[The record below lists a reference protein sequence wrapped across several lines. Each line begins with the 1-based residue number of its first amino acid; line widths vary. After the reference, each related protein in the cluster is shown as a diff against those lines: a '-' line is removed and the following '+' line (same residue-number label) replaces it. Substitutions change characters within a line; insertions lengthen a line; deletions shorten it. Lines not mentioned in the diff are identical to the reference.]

1 MWQCKNLLYTIIC
14 FYTGT
19 TPSWT
24 ETQPWSFVVVE
35 STAVKGNV
43 MLVNVL
49 RIAFNISK
57 LRAFSSAWLL
67 WLSTLT
73 LSISKGRKGENPFD
87 NPFKV
92 NANLDFNVFFIL

>member
-19 TPSWT
+19 TPSWA

-49 RIAFNISK
+49 RIAFNIKVACIFIS
-57 LRAFSSAWLL
+57 LAFVAAYFDAKYFKRE
-67 WLSTLT
+67 
-73 LSISKGRKGENPFD
+73 KGGKP
-87 NPFKV
+87 
-92 NANLDFNVFFIL
+92 I